1 MRNKKMTNR
10 QLKALETKKALFE
23 SAMTLFREQ
32 GFDNVYI
39 EDIAEK
45 AGTSK
50 GSFYTY
56 FKTKDDVIIEHYKK
70 IDERYEEVFREL
82 PPILSAS
89 EKLVQVLTAGIV
101 FSEKLDPEILSIVLI
116 NQLNQKD
123 VASFIMNRKRSLYKI
138 THHLVEEGQLN
149 GEFTNEIDSNQL
161 TDMLLCYY
169 KGLYL
174 DWCLTKGGFDF
185 VERSENE
192 LTILIRKLLQKKEDP
207 HVASEE

>member
-23 SAMTLFREQ
+23 SAMSLFKEQ

-39 EDIAEK
+39 EDIAAK

-70 IDERYEEVFREL
+70 IDEQYESVFREL
-82 PPILSAS
+82 PATLKAS
-89 EKLVQVLTAGIV
+89 EKLLKVLIAGII
-101 FSEKLDPEILSIVLI
+101 FSEKYDPEILSIVLI

-123 VASFIMNRKRSLYKI
+123 AASFIMNRKRNLYKI
-138 THHLVEEGQLN
+138 THHLIEEGQLN
-149 GEFTNEIDSNQL
+149 GEFVSEFDSNHL

-169 KGLYL
+169 KGIYL
-174 DWCLTKGGFDF
+174 DWCLTKGEFDF
-185 VERSENE
+185 VERSKNE
-192 LTILIRKLLQKKEDP
+192 LSLFINKLIVKENK
-207 HVASEE
+207 HAASD